1 MLYVILSFLILI
13 GFISFFVHE
22 LYSYHKSCKAE
33 RKEWEDFI
41 KSLIPGSKWKLY
53 RRFNVNPFDE
63 LSSNTIVTVIETRKN
78 FYGDIWVQYRFENSK
93 ITYEKQAADFKRLYN
108 KLN

>member
-63 LSSNTIVTVIETRKN
+63 LSSNIIVTVIETRKN

-93 ITYEKQAADFKRLYN
+93 ITNEKQAADFKRLYN